1 MQGLRGEALSPTP
14 RTSRPYTARLL
25 SPEPGPPPPTA
36 GRCRRCAPLR
46 RPAGGLALVEA
57 SRGLSLRGPLRPAP
71 PRPAPTSKMVA
82 LHCGGGLRPLMLSW
96 SRDLPCIW
104 RALHTSA
111 VCFKNRAARVRVGK
125 GNKPVTY
132 EEAHAPHYIAHRKGW
147 LSLHTGNL
155 DGEDHAAERTVEDVF
170 LRKFMLGTFP
180 GCLADQLI
188 LKRRANQVEICALV
202 LRQLPAHKFYFLVGY
217 SETLLSH
224 FYKCPVRLHLQT
236 VPSKVV
242 YKYI

>member
-1 MQGLRGEALSPTP
+1 MHLARPAYLRGLLQEPGGPSPSGQGEQTSDLRGSACASLHRPPQGL
-14 RTSRPYTARLL
+14 
-25 SPEPGPPPPTA
+25 
-36 GRCRRCAPLR
+36 
-46 RPAGGLALVEA
+46 
-57 SRGLSLRGPLRPAP
+57 
-71 PRPAPTSKMVA
+71 
-82 LHCGGGLRPLMLSW
+82 
-96 SRDLPCIW
+96 
-104 RALHTSA
+104 A
-111 VCFKNRAARVRVGK
+111 V
-125 GNKPVTY
+125 T
-132 EEAHAPHYIAHRKGW
+132 AHRFSENTEFEVSSVITQIPTGCI
-147 LSLHTGNL
+147 TYGNL

-242 YKYI
+242 YKFI

>member
-1 MQGLRGEALSPTP
+1 MAAPMGCGALG
-14 RTSRPYTARLL
+14 AR
-25 SPEPGPPPPTA
+25 
-36 GRCRRCAPLR
+36 
-46 RPAGGLALVEA
+46 
-57 SRGLSLRGPLRPAP
+57 
-71 PRPAPTSKMVA
+71 
-82 LHCGGGLRPLMLSW
+82 MLSW
-96 SRDLPCIW
+96 SRELRCSW
-104 RALHTSA
+104 RALHLSA
-111 VCFKNRAARVRVGK
+111 VCAKNRAARVRVGK
-125 GNKPVTY
+125 GDKPVTY
-132 EEAHAPHYIAHRKGW
+132 EEAHAPHFIAHRKGW

-155 DGEDHAAERTVEDVF
+155 DGEEHAAERTVEDVF

-188 LKRRANQVEICALV
+188 LKRRANQLQICALV

-224 FYKCPVRLHLQT
+224 FYKCPVRVYLQT

>member
-1 MQGLRGEALSPTP
+1 
-14 RTSRPYTARLL
+14 
-25 SPEPGPPPPTA
+25 
-36 GRCRRCAPLR
+36 
-46 RPAGGLALVEA
+46 
-57 SRGLSLRGPLRPAP
+57 
-71 PRPAPTSKMVA
+71 MVA
-82 LHCGGGLRPLMLSW
+82 LYCGGGLRPLMLSW

-104 RALHTSA
+104 HALHTSV
-111 VCFKNRAARVRVGK
+111 VCFKNRVARVRVDK

-170 LRKFMLGTFP
+170 LRRFMLGTFP